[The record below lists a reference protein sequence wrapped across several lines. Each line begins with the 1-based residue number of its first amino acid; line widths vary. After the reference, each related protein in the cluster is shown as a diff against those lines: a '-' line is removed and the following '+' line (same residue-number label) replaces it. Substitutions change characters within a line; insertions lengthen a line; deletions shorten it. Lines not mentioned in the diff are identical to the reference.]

1 MGFQLEEN
9 LGLLITDE
17 QLLRR
22 SNTHVVGFSDRE
34 KVEEEV
40 ELFEKIKTN
49 NSLKL
54 MKDVNLHIH
63 KNLQAL
69 GKISKNEFLPR
80 HNIEYKTQTGTAF

>member
-1 MGFQLEEN
+1 M
-9 LGLLITDE
+9 
-17 QLLRR
+17 
-22 SNTHVVGFSDRE
+22 VGFSDRE

-80 HNIEYKTQTGTAF
+80 HNIEYKTQTGTAFWS